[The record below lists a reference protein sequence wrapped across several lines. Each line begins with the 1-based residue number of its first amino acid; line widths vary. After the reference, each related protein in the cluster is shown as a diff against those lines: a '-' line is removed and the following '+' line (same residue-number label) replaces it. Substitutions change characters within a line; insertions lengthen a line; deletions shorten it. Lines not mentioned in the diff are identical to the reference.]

1 MLPSFFG
8 VTSKKTGVPIY
19 SISFIGLISII
30 SAFFGKAILTW
41 FVDAGNFSCCVAYCI
56 VSVSFLMMRKKYRA
70 LKRPYEVKHYKMVGG
85 LAVFLS
91 GLMASLY
98 IVPGTNCTLSFPEV
112 IIIIIWSG
120 LGLIFYLYCKKRY
133 ATKIF
138 SDIDNS
144 ILIEKN

>member
-1 MLPSFFG
+1 
-8 VTSKKTGVPIY
+8 
-19 SISFIGLISII
+19 
-30 SAFFGKAILTW
+30 
-41 FVDAGNFSCCVAYCI
+41 
-56 VSVSFLMMRKKYRA
+56 
-70 LKRPYEVKHYKMVGG
+70 MVGG